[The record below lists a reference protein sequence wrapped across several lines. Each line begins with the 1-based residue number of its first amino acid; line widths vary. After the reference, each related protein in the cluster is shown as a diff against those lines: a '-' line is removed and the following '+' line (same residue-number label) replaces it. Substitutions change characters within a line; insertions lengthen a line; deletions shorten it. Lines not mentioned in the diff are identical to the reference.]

1 MSQYKCNH
9 LTPENLNILNVN
21 CSSSDP
27 DIWPPPTSFME
38 WNIQKNQ
45 FAGLQIMNDNT
56 ATVIIE
62 NIIQT
67 EHKMMEFLIESLRGE
82 SEQSNR
88 QSYIFMLTSLANI
101 NNLSG
106 PIVIY
111 HLLH

>member
-1 MSQYKCNH
+1 
-9 LTPENLNILNVN
+9 
-21 CSSSDP
+21 
-27 DIWPPPTSFME
+27 ME

-45 FAGLQIMNDNT
+45 FAGLQNMNDNT
-56 ATVIIE
+56 TTVIIE

-67 EHKMMEFLIESLRGE
+67 EHKIMEFLIESLRDPGG
-82 SEQSNR
+82 QSNR

-111 HLLH
+111 HLEH